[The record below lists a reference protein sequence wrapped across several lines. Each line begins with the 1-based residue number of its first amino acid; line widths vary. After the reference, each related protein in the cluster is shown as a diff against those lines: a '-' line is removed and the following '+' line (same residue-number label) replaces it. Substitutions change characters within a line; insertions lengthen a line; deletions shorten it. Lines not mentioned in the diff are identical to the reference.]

1 MFKKILLPLDL
12 TEKHQAAL
20 AAAADLAEQNHGE
33 VTLLHV
39 IEVIPGLAL
48 QEERPFYDR
57 LQRAARSHLD
67 RCSMVLAGRKIPW
80 QGEILLGSR
89 AEKITGYAAD
99 QGMDLMILT
108 TPQFD
113 PDNPTT
119 GLGSMSWKL
128 GIFSPCPVLLIK

>member
-20 AAAADLAEQNHGE
+20 TAAGDLAEQHHGE

-39 IEVIPGLAL
+39 VEVIPGLAL
-48 QEERPFYDR
+48 EEERTFYDR

-67 RCSMVLAGRKIPW
+67 RCGTLLTGRKIPW
-80 QGEILLGSR
+80 RGEVLLGGR

-99 QGMDLMILT
+99 QRMDLMVLT
-108 TPQFD
+108 APQFD
-113 PDNPTT
+113 PDNPIT

-128 GIFSPCPVLLIK
+128 GILSPCPVLLVK